1 MRTPLKRRQGVD
13 GLQAFN
19 RQTLPALG
27 GLGGDADEQSQ
38 TLPAPGAGS
47 RCGQA
52 VAPLKM
58 AGDGQAAGLP

>member
-27 GLGGDADEQSQ
+27 GLGGDADEQSL
-38 TLPAPGAGS
+38 TFSAL
-47 RCGQA
+47 
-52 VAPLKM
+52 
-58 AGDGQAAGLP
+58 AAGMC

>member
-1 MRTPLKRRQGVD
+1 MPLQRRQGVD

-38 TLPAPGAGS
+38 TFSALETMYFVLRTLAASGEGA
-47 RCGQA
+47 Q
-52 VAPLKM
+52 
-58 AGDGQAAGLP
+58 